1 MRSTGVIRSHNS
13 PLRIVPQRGKV
24 TEYSV
29 KPPRSEHWR
38 VLHER
43 EPGLYLAND
52 PGHFGPQS
60 APLSIEAVT
69 LSGDADVLA
78 GEPSADNVDVSAP
91 WLAFEGPD
99 VIPHGEGWEHSV
111 PLSGKHDAP
120 WKGSKLNSADG
131 NVSKLDVCKDSTTSP
146 GEKVHGSKF
155 SFRKCHTI

>member
-1 MRSTGVIRSHNS
+1 MRSTGVVRSHN
-13 PLRIVPQRGKV
+13 PPFTTHPQRGKV
-24 TEYSV
+24 AEYSV
-29 KPPRSEHWR
+29 KPPRSEHWA

-60 APLSIEAVT
+60 ASLSVKSVT

-78 GEPSADNVDVSAP
+78 GETSANDVNVSPP
-91 WLAFEGPD
+91 WVAVEGSD

-111 PLSGKHDAP
+111 PLPCKHDRP

-131 NVSKLDVCKDSTTSP
+131 APSKQVSSQDASTTP
-146 GEKVHGSKF
+146 GEEGEF
-155 SFRKCHTI
+155 SELCM

>member
-13 PLRIVPQRGKV
+13 PFRRVPHLGKV
-24 TEYSV
+24 PEYSV

-78 GEPSADNVDVSAP
+78 GEPSANDVNVSSP
-91 WLAFEGPD
+91 WPALEGSD

-131 NVSKLDVCKDSTTSP
+131 APSKQVPSQDAASTS
-146 GEKVHGSKF
+146 GEQGQF
-155 SFRKCHTI
+155 SEFCM